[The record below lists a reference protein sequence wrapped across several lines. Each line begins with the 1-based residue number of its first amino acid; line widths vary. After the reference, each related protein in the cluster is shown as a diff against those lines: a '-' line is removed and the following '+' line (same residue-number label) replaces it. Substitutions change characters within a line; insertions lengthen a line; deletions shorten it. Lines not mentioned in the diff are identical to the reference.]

1 MRTSALKD
9 LLKLYLQLNLKVI
22 QADGAIICAL

>member
-9 LLKLYLQLNLKVI
+9 LLKLYLQLYLKVI